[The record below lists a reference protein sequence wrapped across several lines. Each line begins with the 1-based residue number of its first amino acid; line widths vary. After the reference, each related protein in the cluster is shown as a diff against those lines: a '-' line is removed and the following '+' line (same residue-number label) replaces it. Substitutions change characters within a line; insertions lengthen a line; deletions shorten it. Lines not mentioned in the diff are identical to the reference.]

1 MKILKVNDRCI
12 EVSCDYNFGKDFEKW
27 FLLTADQH
35 YDSTHCDRNL
45 LKRHH
50 EKAVERKAGIFCF
63 GDLFDVMQGKN
74 DRRGSK
80 GDLRE
85 EYKGGNYYDRVVDDA
100 TNFYKPY
107 ADNYIAM
114 TYGNHETAIIKHQE
128 TDVLKRLVDGLNTD
142 GSDVQL
148 GAYSGWIV
156 FRFHSNE
163 GRVRKFRLFYHHGSG
178 GGGPVTKGVI
188 QTNRRAVYL
197 PDANIIVTGHIHEAW
212 HLETVQERI
221 NKVNTPYLSTQ
232 HHVQLPTYKEEYLD
246 GVGWHVE
253 RGAPPKP
260 LGGYWLRF
268 YFSTRDDVTFEVIRA
283 Q

>member
-1 MKILKVNDRCI
+1 MEIKKENERCI
-12 EVSCDYNFGKDFEKW
+12 EVSVDYRGSNFEKW

-35 YDSTHCDRNL
+35 FDSTHCDRGL

-50 EKAVERKAGIFCF
+50 EKALKREAGIFCF

-80 GDLRE
+80 GDLRD

-100 TNFYKPY
+100 TQFYKPY
-107 ADNYIAM
+107 SSNYVAM

-128 TDVLKRLVDGLNTD
+128 TDVLKRLVDGLNAD
-142 GSDVQL
+142 GSNVHL

-156 FRFHSNE
+156 FRFHRAGE
-163 GRVRKFRLFYHHGSG
+163 RVRKFRLFYHHGSG

-221 NKVNTPYLSTQ
+221 NAVNTPYLSTQ
-232 HHVQLPTYKEEYLD
+232 HHVQLATYKEEYLD

-268 YFSTRDDVTFEVIRA
+268 VFNKRDDVHFQVIRA

>member
-1 MKILKVNDRCI
+1 MEIKKENDRCI
-12 EVSCDYNFGKDFEKW
+12 EISVDYRGNNFEKW

-35 YDSTHCDRNL
+35 FDSTHCDRRL

-50 EKAVERKAGIFCF
+50 EQALKREAGIFCF

-100 TNFYKPY
+100 IKFYQPY
-107 ADNYIAM
+107 AQNYVAI
-114 TYGNHETAIIKHQE
+114 TYGNHETSIIKHQE
-128 TDVLKRLVDGLNTD
+128 TDVLKRLVDGLNSG
-142 GSDVQL
+142 GSSVEL

-156 FRFHSNE
+156 FRFHRRGE
-163 GRVRKFRLFYHHGSG
+163 RVRKFRLFYHHGSG

-221 NKVNTPYLSTQ
+221 NGVNTPYLSTQ
-232 HHVQLPTYKEEYLD
+232 HHVQLATYKEEYLD

-268 YFSTRDDVTFEVIRA
+268 VFNKRDDVHFQVIRA